1 MTDSK
6 PKQFA
11 GRAPGGKLTKPE
23 LIQVGRKLRKAA
35 LQGDVNAALTLS
47 IHEFSELL
55 KNQQAAA

>member
-1 MTDSK
+1 MTDLNPRQS
-6 PKQFA
+6 A